1 MTAPDRPAGS
11 VTISPRALTRI
22 VERAAASVPGVTE
35 HGGGLDRVT
44 GRRFPRFDV
53 RVNDASTRADVEA
66 HIAIVWPAPAVA
78 IARAVQ
84 ETVAE
89 WLDAM
94 AGIEARAVD
103 VEVGHA
109 ERAPRRLT
117 EKEVAA
123 ARCRPQVAPAHAR
136 ALQVWRPRYVVRH
149 PHAATWAPL
158 RPVTFREPPARSPK
172 VVARA
177 GTRPR
182 RVTAPAPAPARSV
195 TTPRSAP
202 VARVNTPTPG
212 RVRATKAPRPAPVAR
227 IAAPVTSRVRPVRA
241 PRPAPVLR
249 VTAPAG
255 SPSARPVRVAP
266 PPAPPVVHVPVP
278 PAPTTRGGATR

>member
-1 MTAPDRPAGS
+1 MSAPDDPAGR
-11 VTISPRALTRI
+11 VRISPRALTRI

-84 ETVAE
+84 ETIAE

-94 AGIEARAVD
+94 AGLEARAVD
-103 VEVGHA
+103 VEVGYA

-117 EKEVAA
+117 ERDVAA
-123 ARCRPQVAPAHAR
+123 AKRRPQVAPAHAR
-136 ALQVWRPRYVVRH
+136 ALPVWRPRYVARH

-158 RPVTFREPPARSPK
+158 RPVSLREPAARSPRIGARAGAK
-172 VVARA
+172 PRRVAAPLPIVVARA
-177 GTRPR
+177 AAPRPVPVAR
-182 RVTAPAPAPARSV
+182 VAAPASARVLPGRGARTAPVVRVTAP
-195 TTPRSAP
+195 T
-202 VARVNTPTPG
+202 
-212 RVRATKAPRPAPVAR
+212 
-227 IAAPVTSRVRPVRA
+227 
-241 PRPAPVLR
+241 
-249 VTAPAG
+249 G
-255 SPSARPVRVAP
+255 SPSSRPVRVVT
-266 PPAPPVVHVPVP
+266 PPAPSVIRVAAS
-278 PAPTTRGGATR
+278 PAPTTRGDGSR